1 MLIFFLLHFVL
12 DFENQ
17 AIESYQFNANQATM
31 CLPISYVLRVFTTD
45 QQTAEAK
52 EPTLNKTQ
60 ACKNYRSGSPALSI
74 SSATPTG

>member
-1 MLIFFLLHFVL
+1 
-12 DFENQ
+12 
-17 AIESYQFNANQATM
+17 M

-52 EPTLNKTQ
+52 EPTLNKTK